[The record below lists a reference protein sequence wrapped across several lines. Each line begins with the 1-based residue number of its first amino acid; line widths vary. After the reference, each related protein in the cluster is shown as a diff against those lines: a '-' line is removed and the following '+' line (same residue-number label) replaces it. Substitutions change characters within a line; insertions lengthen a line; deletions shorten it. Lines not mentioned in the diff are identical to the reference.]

1 MALLWN
7 PVPIPVFNPQ
17 TGERAG
23 GALAYFFVGGTPTTP
38 LTVFTTDDGTVPH
51 ANPVVADAN
60 GVFPPIFIPYGPFGY
75 RVVTSS
81 GAMISPVVS
90 LIQNPA
96 PPSSGGG
103 GTVPDDQLIKTGF
116 IRADFGTGAM
126 AGYVRLNALT
136 IGNAGSGA
144 TERANSDTEAL
155 YTWLYNR
162 LSNSICPVSGGRGTN
177 AASDFAAGKTLQ
189 LPNGR
194 NKALFGVDDMGNSA
208 AGGFSGVTFTVGS
221 ATAPG
226 SQGGSATV
234 TLTQSQLPVIPS
246 SSTGSPS
253 VALTYKRPV
262 FQNITFSNASPQFVQ
277 QVATTET
284 DTNISDHVHAVP
296 TIGGGQA
303 HSNMSPF
310 MLVTLYIK
318 L

>member
-7 PVPIPVFNPQ
+7 PVPIPVFNPS

-23 GALAYFFVGGTPTTP
+23 GALAYFYVGGTTTP
-38 LTVFTTDDGTVPH
+38 LAVYTTDDGTTPH
-51 ANPVVADAN
+51 AWPVVADAN

-96 PPSSGGG
+96 PASSGGG
-103 GTVPDDQLIKTGF
+103 GSVPDTELIKTGF
-116 IRADFGTGAM
+116 IRPDFGTGAM
-126 AGYVRLNALT
+126 AGYVRLNART
-136 IGNAGSGA
+136 IGNVGSGA
-144 TERANSDTEAL
+144 TERANDDTEAL
-155 YTWLYNR
+155 FIWLYDR
-162 LSNSICPVSGGRGTN
+162 LSNAICPVSGGRGAN
-177 AASDFAAGKTLQ
+177 AAADFAAGKTLQ

-194 NKALFGVDDMGNSA
+194 NKGLFGVDDMGNSA
-208 AGGFSGVTFTVGS
+208 ANGFSGVTFTVGS

-234 TLTQSQLPVIPS
+234 ALTSGQLPVISS

-253 VALTYKRPV
+253 VTLSYKRPV
-262 FQNITFSNASPQFVQ
+262 FQTITFSNANPQFSQ

-310 MLVTLYIK
+310 LLVTLYIK